1 MNFLLVF
8 LIFLTIISF
17 TTTKAQDR
25 APHGLVYENPMAFSP
40 SAYSFFHPKSKPP
53 STQGSCDESSCAPLP
68 IAATVQSSSLA
79 EESRPKNEKSD
90 NRVGAGAIAGVIFG
104 FIMVVLLAMGVFYV
118 VTNRRGSSRGESTIL
133 PSV

>member
-8 LIFLTIISF
+8 LSFLAIISS

-25 APHGLVYENPMAFSP
+25 APHGLVYENPTAFSP
-40 SAYSFFHPKSKPP
+40 SAYSFFHPKSNPP

-68 IAATVQSSSLA
+68 IAATVQSSLA
-79 EESRPKNEKSD
+79 EESRPRNEKSD